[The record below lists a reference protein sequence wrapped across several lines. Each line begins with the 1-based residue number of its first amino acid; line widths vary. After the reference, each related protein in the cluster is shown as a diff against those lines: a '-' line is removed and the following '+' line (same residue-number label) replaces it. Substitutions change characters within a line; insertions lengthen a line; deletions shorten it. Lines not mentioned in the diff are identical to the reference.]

1 MNSRTPRCRLWLA
14 ALLACALLRPGAAA
28 ALGLDEALRLAER
41 EAPSLAARSAG
52 LQAARSAAIPA
63 GELPDP
69 KLALG
74 LQNVPIEGDGGWQ
87 LDEDPMSMRMIGV
100 MQEVPNRAKR
110 RARVEVAEAGVDV
123 ADARRRIERL
133 RVRRETALA
142 WIAALGVERK
152 LELFRDFYAENRLF
166 ERAVKAKIAGGRGR
180 TADAV
185 LPAQEH
191 ALLGERED
199 ALLRSRAVARAALRR
214 WIGPGAEA
222 VPAGNWPQWTDD
234 AAHYRHSLD
243 GHPELA
249 AFASLSRQAEAEVR
263 RAAADKRPDWSWEV
277 DYQKRGRDYTDMVS
291 LRLSV
296 DLPIFPGSRQN
307 PRIAAS
313 QARVAEVEA
322 EREAMLREHALELE
336 EDLAEQRRLDRAL
349 ERLERTLLP
358 LAERKVKLAMAD
370 YAGGSGE
377 LVAVVDARRERVET
391 RLRRIEL
398 AEQRA
403 LTGARLHF
411 AYGDDAP

>member
-1 MNSRTPRCRLWLA
+1 M
-14 ALLACALLRPGAAA
+14 ACALALPGAAA
-28 ALGLDEALRLAER
+28 ALTLDEALRLAER
-41 EAPSLAARSAG
+41 EAPSMAARTAN

-87 LDEDPMSMRMIGV
+87 LDQDPMSMRMIGV

-133 RVRRETALA
+133 LVRRETALA
-142 WIAALGVERK
+142 WIAALAVERK
-152 LELFRDFYAENRLF
+152 LELFQRFYTENRLF
-166 ERAVKAKIAGGRGR
+166 ERAVRARIAGGRGR
-180 TADAV
+180 AADGV
-185 LPAQEH
+185 LPAQEY

-199 ALLRSRAVARAALRR
+199 VLLRSRAVAQAALRR
-214 WIGPGAEA
+214 WIGPSAGATP
-222 VPAGNWPQWTDD
+222 VGNWPQWTAD
-234 AAHYRHSLD
+234 AEHYRHNLD
-243 GHPELA
+243 EHPELA
-249 AFASLSRQAEAEVR
+249 AFAPLARQAEAEVR

-296 DLPIFPGSRQN
+296 DLPIFPGSRQD
-307 PRIAAS
+307 PKIAAR
-313 QARVAEVEA
+313 QARVVEVAA
-322 EREAMLREHALELE
+322 EREALLREHALALE
-336 EDLAEQRRLDRAL
+336 EDLAEYRRLERAL
-349 ERLERTLLP
+349 ERLEKTLLP
-358 LAERKVKLAMAD
+358 LAEKKVALAMAD
-370 YAGGSGE
+370 YSGGAGE

-398 AEQRA
+398 TEQRA
-403 LTGARLHF
+403 LSGARLHF
-411 AYGDDAP
+411 AYGEDAP